1 MAAEPSIEEREMT
14 APSQRF
20 AGRTVAITGAAHG
33 IGAAT
38 AQRFLMEGAR
48 VAVIDRE
55 AEGFAET
62 FADQPAER
70 LLSMAGDCTDA
81 ATLSDFHARI
91 AASFGP
97 VDILFNNVGQS
108 GRERAAPFHESDEE
122 VWRFVIEV
130 SLMTAMRMSRLVVPA
145 MRERGGRIV
154 NMSSDAAFVGDAG
167 LTDYAAAKMGIVG
180 FTRALARELAPHGV
194 TVNAVAPGAIRT
206 RAHDRLTPSVIER
219 IRATTPAGF
228 IAEPKDVAGVV
239 AFLASEDA
247 RYITGQTL
255 LIDGGRWMI

>member
-1 MAAEPSIEEREMT
+1 MSAST
-14 APSQRF
+14 ARF
-20 AGRTVAITGAAHG
+20 SGKVVAITGAAHG

-38 AQRFLMEGAR
+38 ARRFLAEGAR

-55 AEGFAET
+55 SEGFAES
-62 FADQPAER
+62 FEDVPNER
-70 LLSMAGDCTDA
+70 LLTMAGDCTDA
-81 ATLSDFHARI
+81 AVLADFHARTVS
-91 AASFGP
+91 AFGP

-108 GRERAAPFHESDEE
+108 GRERAAQFHESDEE
-122 VWRFVIEV
+122 VWRFVLEV
-130 SLMTAMRMSRLVVPA
+130 SLFTAMRMSRLVVPA

-167 LTDYAAAKMGIVG
+167 LADYAAAKMGIIG
-180 FTRALARELAPHGV
+180 FTRALARELAAHRV

-206 RAHDRLTPSVIER
+206 RAHDRLTPAVIEK
-219 IRATTPAGF
+219 IKATTPAGF
-228 IAEPKDVAGVV
+228 IAEPEDVAGCV

-247 RYITGQTL
+247 RYVTGQTL

>member
-1 MAAEPSIEEREMT
+1 MT
-14 APSQRF
+14 AQPQRF
-20 AGRTVAITGAAHG
+20 VGKTVAITGAAHG

-38 AQRFLMEGAR
+38 ANRFLAEGAR
-48 VAVIDRE
+48 VAVIDRG
-55 AEGFAET
+55 AEGFAENLHE
-62 FADQPAER
+62 APPDR
-70 LLSMAGDCTDA
+70 LLTMAGDCTDA
-81 ATLSDFHARI
+81 AVLADFHERTL
-91 AASFGP
+91 AALGP
-97 VDILFNNVGQS
+97 IDVLFNNVGQS
-108 GRERAAPFHESDEE
+108 GRERAAQFHDSQEE

-130 SLMTAMRMSRLVVPA
+130 SLFTAMRMSRLVVPA

-154 NMSSDAAFVGDAG
+154 NMSSDAALVGDAG

-180 FTRALARELAPHGV
+180 FTRSLARELAPHRV

-206 RAHDRLTPSVIER
+206 RAHDRLTPAVIER
-219 IRATTPAGF
+219 IKATTPAGF
-228 IAEPKDVAGVV
+228 IAEPEDVAGVV